1 MFVSKS
7 VVVATTL
14 ALLSSSPAFGANVE
28 YEGSSTGTIE
38 PGALFLNDC

>member
-28 YEGSSTGTIE
+28 FEGIVSEDTTPGT
-38 PGALFLNDC
+38 